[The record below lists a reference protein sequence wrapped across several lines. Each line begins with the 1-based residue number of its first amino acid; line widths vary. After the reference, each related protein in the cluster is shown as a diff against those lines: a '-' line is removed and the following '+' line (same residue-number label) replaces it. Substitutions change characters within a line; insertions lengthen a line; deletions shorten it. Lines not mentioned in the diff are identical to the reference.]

1 MSGKIYSHIDKI
13 PSGSASRKVTE
24 GCLVLE
30 GGAFRGLYSQ
40 GFMDAM
46 MKAGINM
53 QCTIGVSAGAM
64 AGMNY
69 VAGQIGRSARVNL
82 RYRHDSRYVGIQAVR
97 HNKGLIGF
105 DFVFD
110 GLKESDPFDGKRF
123 FEPERR
129 FVAVATNCLTG
140 ETEYFEKGHCTNI
153 FHAIRASASMPYI
166 SKMVDID
173 GKPYLDGGCSCK
185 IPYQW
190 AIDQGFEKIVVI
202 KTRHADYRKNL
213 KKASETSLAH
223 RIYHTHPEF
232 AHVLEQSDAAY
243 NHQCDELEQLAKEG
257 RIYLV
262 SPSVPMRIS
271 RLEKDMEK
279 LGHLYALF
287 TILVWGSCCVLTKV
301 KLTAYT
307 PTQII
312 PLRMGLAYLTL
323 WALRPRT
330 LKLPWKDELM
340 FILIG
345 ITGGSVYFF
354 LQNTAAAHTSAAN
367 VSILVSMSPILTV
380 ILAQLFSRKGEKL
393 GKLVYIGALVAIV
406 GVVLV
411 VLNGTLSF
419 HLSPLGD
426 LLALAAALMW
436 AVYSILVK
444 KYTERYDNFLVTR
457 RVFLWAFLTSL
468 PLVLLTDG
476 MPSLSP
482 LFSQPKILISW
493 LFLGVF
499 GNAVCFAIW
508 NIAFKRL
515 GVVVTNN
522 YLYASPF
529 VTVVVGWLLLGEK
542 ISWMSIL
549 GAVLITLGVI
559 FANKDGSQS

>member
-1 MSGKIYSHIDKI
+1 MPGAAGHFARACQKGAVPFFDKRDFA
-13 PSGSASRKVTE
+13 PTR
-24 GCLVLE
+24 
-30 GGAFRGLYSQ
+30 AFR
-40 GFMDAM
+40 
-46 MKAGINM
+46 
-53 QCTIGVSAGAM
+53 
-64 AGMNY
+64 
-69 VAGQIGRSARVNL
+69 
-82 RYRHDSRYVGIQAVR
+82 
-97 HNKGLIGF
+97 
-105 DFVFD
+105 
-110 GLKESDPFDGKRF
+110 
-123 FEPERR
+123 
-129 FVAVATNCLTG
+129 
-140 ETEYFEKGHCTNI
+140 
-153 FHAIRASASMPYI
+153 
-166 SKMVDID
+166 
-173 GKPYLDGGCSCK
+173 
-185 IPYQW
+185 W
-190 AIDQGFEKIVVI
+190 A
-202 KTRHADYRKNL
+202 
-213 KKASETSLAH
+213 
-223 RIYHTHPEF
+223 
-232 AHVLEQSDAAY
+232 
-243 NHQCDELEQLAKEG
+243 
-257 RIYLV
+257 V
-262 SPSVPMRIS
+262 SPPKRTLAAQ
-271 RLEKDMEK
+271 REQKEKEENITVQK
-279 LGHLYALF
+279 KTLGHLYALF
-287 TILVWGSCCVLTKV
+287 TILVWGSCFVLTKV
-301 KLTAYT
+301 MLTAYT

-330 LKLPWKDELM
+330 MKLPWKDEMM

-367 VSILVSMSPILTV
+367 VSIQVSMSPILTV
-380 ILAQLFSRKGEKL
+380 ILAQLFSGKGEKL

-482 LFSQPKILISW
+482 LFSQPKILVSW

>member
-1 MSGKIYSHIDKI
+1 MTYLETHKTMGSGCFIISTIKRTVSLYKQHPDRILISQRVVIQFDGM
-13 PSGSASRKVTE
+13 PQVLT
-24 GCLVLE
+24 CLLVFLLQPLQF
-30 GGAFRGLYSQ
+30 AP
-40 GFMDAM
+40 
-46 MKAGINM
+46 
-53 QCTIGVSAGAM
+53 
-64 AGMNY
+64 
-69 VAGQIGRSARVNL
+69 
-82 RYRHDSRYVGIQAVR
+82 
-97 HNKGLIGF
+97 IGF
-105 DFVFD
+105 HFFFHIHHIAKLR
-110 GLKESDPFDGKRF
+110 LKPFNR
-123 FEPERR
+123 P
-129 FVAVATNCLTG
+129 AL
-140 ETEYFEKGHCTNI
+140 
-153 FHAIRASASMPYI
+153 
-166 SKMVDID
+166 
-173 GKPYLDGGCSCK
+173 
-185 IPYQW
+185 
-190 AIDQGFEKIVVI
+190 
-202 KTRHADYRKNL
+202 
-213 KKASETSLAH
+213 
-223 RIYHTHPEF
+223 
-232 AHVLEQSDAAY
+232 
-243 NHQCDELEQLAKEG
+243 QL
-257 RIYLV
+257 
-262 SPSVPMRIS
+262 
-271 RLEKDMEK
+271 
-279 LGHLYALF
+279 
-287 TILVWGSCCVLTKV
+287 
-301 KLTAYT
+301 
-307 PTQII
+307 I

-508 NIAFKRL
+508 NIAFKSN
-515 GVVVTNN
+515 T
-522 YLYASPF
+522 
-529 VTVVVGWLLLGEK
+529 
-542 ISWMSIL
+542 
-549 GAVLITLGVI
+549 
-559 FANKDGSQS
+559 